1 MLAPFSPDDATV
13 QIGESD
19 LWSPN
24 SLTSPASLIP
34 SQDLRAVGQLDQAEL
49 SVRWNPIEGA
59 TAIERT
65 YRARDREAQARRG
78 DLKLPVVDHGL
89 VPQEWNVPGVPV
101 WEHSFRELWEIDR
114 AQFFA
119 RRHFLVRD
127 LKVNRI
133 KGASCRV
140 GTRVLLTNPWPVNP
154 AASGGGYGIT
164 AACGIVVDW
173 SYDPKEKS
181 YGLQVLVFAGQF
193 DGAKLFMPI
202 GRVAST
208 SGTAITMEAEDEAAG
223 ISGASRFDR
232 PSWAAS
238 LNHARVC
245 FVHHD
250 RTSWVESNPYTIASV
265 SGNVITLTG
274 APAAADVY
282 RDRDVYM
289 IMADQSEQ
297 TGRWPGEY
305 GSVIVL
311 DTHAHPGGAGSPLE
325 P

>member
-1 MLAPFSPDDATV
+1 
-13 QIGESD
+13 
-19 LWSPN
+19 
-24 SLTSPASLIP
+24 
-34 SQDLRAVGQLDQAEL
+34 
-49 SVRWNPIEGA
+49 
-59 TAIERT
+59 
-65 YRARDREAQARRG
+65 
-78 DLKLPVVDHGL
+78 
-89 VPQEWNVPGVPV
+89 
-101 WEHSFRELWEIDR
+101 
-114 AQFFA
+114 
-119 RRHFLVRD
+119 
-127 LKVNRI
+127 
-133 KGASCRV
+133 
-140 GTRVLLTNPWPVNP
+140 
-154 AASGGGYGIT
+154 
-164 AACGIVVDW
+164 
-173 SYDPKEKS
+173 
-181 YGLQVLVFAGQF
+181 
-193 DGAKLFMPI
+193 
-202 GRVAST
+202 
-208 SGTAITMEAEDEAAG
+208 MEAEDEAAG